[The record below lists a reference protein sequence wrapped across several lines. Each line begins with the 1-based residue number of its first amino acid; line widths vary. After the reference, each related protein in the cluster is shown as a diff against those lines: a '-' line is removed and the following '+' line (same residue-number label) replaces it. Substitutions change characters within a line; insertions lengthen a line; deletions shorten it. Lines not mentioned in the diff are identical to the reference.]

1 MRANPFIRTLFAA
14 IFLAAFAV
22 AASAQTTQVNGT
34 VKLKQADG
42 TEVPVVGAQIDIY
55 RTDIK
60 AEYHTKTDKKGHYI
74 HAGLPF
80 VGTYTII
87 VSAPGARP
95 TWASKQRF
103 TTSQQ
108 RDFLLQPGDGSTMTL
123 EQSKQLDAGGGGGG
137 GGAPTAPTGGG
148 APSGESKEEKAR
160 REELAKKVAEV
171 EEKNRKIEEGN
182 TVISRTFKAGNDAL
196 QANRLDEAIASY
208 QEGLAARADEPALLT
223 NLSEALRR
231 RGVNR
236 YNDALKN
243 PDADAKTRGMEDAK
257 KDWKEAVDASQKA
270 LAVIATGGADPQ
282 QAQIYAQNKIVAL
295 STRALAMR
303 LVASKVNPGDA
314 AQAQAAWDAYQEY
327 IAAETD
333 PAKKAKMKAEALQT
347 VFDAGATD
355 LAVTQARAA
364 LAEDPDNVDANRIL
378 GLALFATGDKAKF
391 QEAANFLQRYVDK
404 APDTDPLK
412 QSAKE
417 SLDYLKTAENV
428 KPEKAP
434 ARPARRR
441 P

>member
-1 MRANPFIRTLFAA
+1 MRSKPFIRTLFAA
-14 IFLAAFAV
+14 LFLAAFSV

-42 TEVPVVGAQIDIY
+42 TEVPVAGAQIDIY

-60 AEYHTKTDKKGHYI
+60 SEYHTKTNNKGHYI

-80 VGTYTII
+80 VGTFTIV

-108 RDFLLQPGDGSTMTL
+108 RDFLLQPGDGSTLTL
-123 EQSKQLDAGGGGGG
+123 EQTKTMDAGGGGG
-137 GGAPTAPTGGG
+137 GGAPTAPASGG
-148 APSGESKEEKAR
+148 APSGESKEDKAK
-160 REELAKKVAEV
+160 REELDRKVKEV
-171 EEKNRKIEEGN
+171 EDKNRKIEEGN
-182 TVISRTFKAGNDAL
+182 AVISRTFKAGNDAL

-236 YNDALKN
+236 FNEALKSTDN
-243 PDADAKTRGMEDAK
+243 DAKTRGLDEAK
-257 KDWKEAVDASQKA
+257 KDWSAAAEASQKA
-270 LAVIATGGADPQ
+270 LQIIATGGGDPQ
-282 QAQIYAQNKIVAL
+282 QATIYAQNKIAAL

-303 LVASKVNPGDA
+303 LVATKVDQS
-314 AQAQAAWDAYQEY
+314 QAQAAWDAYQEY
-327 IAAETD
+327 IAVETD
-333 PAKKAKMKAEALQT
+333 PAKKAKFKGEALQT
-347 VFDAGATD
+347 VFDAGNVD
-355 LAVTQARAA
+355 LAVSQARAV
-364 LAEDPDNVDANRIL
+364 LVGDPENVDANRIL

-404 APDTDPLK
+404 APDDDPLK

-417 SLDYLKTAENV
+417 SLEYLKTAENV

-434 ARPARRR
+434 ARPTRGRR

>member
-1 MRANPFIRTLFAA
+1 MRSKPFIRTLFAA
-14 IFLAAFAV
+14 LFLTAFAV

-60 AEYHTKTDKKGHYI
+60 SEYHTKTDKKGHYI

-80 VGTYTII
+80 VGTFTIA

-95 TWASKQRF
+95 TYASKQRF
-103 TTSQQ
+103 TTTQQ
-108 RDFLLQPGDGSTMTL
+108 RDFLLQPGDGSVLTL
-123 EQSKQLDAGGGGGG
+123 EQTKTMDAGGGGPAAAGG
-137 GGAPTAPTGGG
+137 GGTPAPS
-148 APSGESKEEKAR
+148 SGESKEDKAR
-160 REELAKKVAEV
+160 REELAKKIAEV
-171 EEKNRKIEEGN
+171 EEKNKKVVENNE
-182 TVISRTFKAGNDAL
+182 VIARTFKAGNDAL
-196 QANRLDEAIASY
+196 SANRLDEAIASY
-208 QEGLAARADEPALLT
+208 QEGLASRPDEPALLS

-236 YNDALKN
+236 FNDALKN
-243 PDADAKTRGMEDAK
+243 ADADAKTRGLDEAK
-257 KDWKEAVDASQKA
+257 KDWSAAAESAQKSLQIINA
-270 LAVIATGGADPQ
+270 GSTDPQ
-282 QAQIYAQNKIVAL
+282 QAAIYAQNKIVAL

-303 LVASKVNPGDA
+303 LVATKVDQS
-314 AQAQAAWDAYQEY
+314 QAQAAWDAYQEY
-327 IAAETD
+327 IAAEAD
-333 PAKKAKMKAEALQT
+333 PVKKAKFKGEALQT
-347 VFDAGATD
+347 VFDAGNVD
-355 LAVTQARAA
+355 LAVTQARAV
-364 LAEDPDNVDANRIL
+364 LTEDPENVDGNRIL
-378 GLALFATGDKAKF
+378 GLALFASGDKAKF

-417 SLDYLKTAENV
+417 SLEYLKTAENV

-434 ARPARRR
+434 ARPARGRR

>member
-1 MRANPFIRTLFAA
+1 MRSKPFIRTLFAVL
-14 IFLAAFAV
+14 FLAAFSV

-42 TEVPVVGAQIDIY
+42 TEVPVVGAKIDIY

-60 AEYHTKTDKKGHYI
+60 GEYHTTTDKKGHYI

-80 VGTYTII
+80 IGTFTII

-95 TWASKQRF
+95 TYASKQRF
-103 TTSQQ
+103 NTSQQ
-108 RDFLLQPGDGSTMTL
+108 RDFLLQPGDGSSMTL
-123 EQSKQLDAGGGGGG
+123 EQTKAMDAGGGG
-137 GGAPTAPTGGG
+137 TAPTPPSGGG
-148 APSGESKEEKAR
+148 TAPSGESKEEKAK
-160 REELAKKVAEV
+160 REELDRKVKEV
-171 EEKNRKIEEGN
+171 EDKNKKIEEGN
-182 TVISRTFKAGNDAL
+182 AVIARTFKAGNDAL

-208 QEGLAARADEPALLT
+208 QEGLAARPDEPALLT
-223 NLSEALRR
+223 NLSEAMRR

-236 YNDALKN
+236 FNDALKN
-243 PDADAKTRGMEDAK
+243 SDDAAKTRGLDEAK
-257 KDWKEAVDASQKA
+257 KDWTAAAESSKKA
-270 LAVIATGGADPQ
+270 LGVIASGGSDPQ

-303 LVASKVNPGDA
+303 LVATKVDQT
-314 AQAQAAWDAYQEY
+314 QAQAAWDAYQEY
-327 IAAETD
+327 IAVETD
-333 PAKKAKMKAEALQT
+333 PAKKAKFKGEALQT
-347 VFDAGATD
+347 LFDAGAVD
-355 LAVTQARAA
+355 KAVEQARAA
-364 LAEDPDNVDANRIL
+364 LTEDPDNVDANRIL
-378 GLALFATGDKAKF
+378 GLALFATGDKAKY
-391 QEAANFLQRYVDK
+391 QEAANYLQRYVDK

-434 ARPARRR
+434 ARPPRGRR

>member
-1 MRANPFIRTLFAA
+1 MTSKSFIRTLFAA
-14 IFLAAFAV
+14 LFLAAFSV

-60 AEYHTKTDKKGHYI
+60 SEYHTKTDKKGHYI

-108 RDFLLQPGDGSTMTL
+108 RDFLLQPGDGSKLTL
-123 EQSKQLDAGGGGGG
+123 EQTKTFDAGGG
-137 GGAPTAPTGGG
+137 GGAPTAPAGGG
-148 APSGESKEEKAR
+148 SAPSGESKEDKAK
-160 REELAKKVAEV
+160 REELDRKVKEV

-182 TVISRTFKAGNDAL
+182 AVIARTFKAGNDAL

-236 YNDALKN
+236 YNDALKAEG
-243 PDADAKTRGMEDAK
+243 DARNQGVEVAK
-257 KDWKEAVDASQKA
+257 KDWKEAAEASQKA
-270 LAVIATGGADPQ
+270 LQIINTGGADPQ
-282 QAQIYAQNKIVAL
+282 QAAIYAQNKIVAL

-303 LVASKVNPGDA
+303 LVATKVDQT
-314 AQAQAAWDAYQEY
+314 QAQTAWDAYQEY
-327 IAAETD
+327 IAVEAD
-333 PAKKAKMKAEALQT
+333 PVKKAKFKGEALQML
-347 VFDAGATD
+347 FDAGSVD
-355 LAVTQARAA
+355 LAVTQARAV
-364 LAEDPDNVDANRIL
+364 LTEDPDNVDANRIL

-391 QEAANFLQRYVDK
+391 QEAANYLQRYVDK

-412 QSAKE
+412 LSAKE

-434 ARPARRR
+434 ARPPRGRR